1 MFREPQFDAKYVTV
15 VLEGSKAKQGVL
27 DPIGSD
33 ITPGPKA
40 YAELLTRLAKDAGDC
55 LMN

>member
-1 MFREPQFDAKYVTV
+1 VNV
-15 VLEGSKAKQGVL
+15 VLEGSQAKQGVL
-27 DPIGSD
+27 DPIGSG

-40 YAELLTRLAKDAGDC
+40 YAELLTRLAKDAKDC